1 MMTITRWDEKCI
13 QYELP
18 FFVSYCIYLI
28 LMISRTSFLG
38 QNITEREYKLVLLV
52 CLLLLF
58 AKEYADRQFNPL
70 LIMAVFL
77 IAAMF
82 LIIHKDAS
90 FTKAFFLAYLFCGR
104 DVSFERIA
112 RVTVIVSSFMLL
124 LIIASSQMGLITNYI
139 MDPGS
144 DREREFIGFYYAL
157 YPAAYLTNIISL
169 EIYLKKEKIRL
180 FELILFFMISYWV
193 YVKTNSRL
201 SFLMTAAVI
210 LLGMILKIMTYL
222 AKTRSYRFNPVKG
235 AAYLLTSMSFIIC
248 CIGSLWMQ
256 IAYNPSSAWMN
267 KLNDILTGR
276 LYYGHESFAQY
287 GISMLGQSIAWVGN
301 GLDTTGEK
309 MTGDYLYV
317 DCSYLQVLQQYG
329 ILFFLLMMVLLTLTV
344 AVCCYYRRYVLVLL
358 LVSIA
363 VHMMIDD
370 LILHLWYNAFWFV
383 TAQIILNHKVWKE
396 NTE

>member
-1 MMTITRWDEKCI
+1 MGMISRWNGQCVR
-13 QYELP
+13 YELP
-18 FFVSYCIYLI
+18 FFASYCIYLI
-28 LMISRTSFLG
+28 LMISRTSFLD
-38 QNITEREYKLVLLV
+38 QYISERGDKLILLI

-58 AKEYADRQFNPL
+58 AKEYSDGKFHPL
-70 LIMAVFL
+70 LLIAVFL
-77 IAAMF
+77 IGGMV

-112 RVTVIVSSFMLL
+112 KLTVIISSFMLL
-124 LIIASSQMGLITNYI
+124 VIIAGSQMGLITNYI

-144 DREREFIGFYYAL
+144 DREREFIGFLYAL

-180 FELILFFMISYWV
+180 LELIFFFIVNYWI

-201 SFLMTAAVI
+201 SFLMAAAI
-210 LLGMILKIMTYL
+210 IFLGLILKLMTYI
-222 AKTRSYRFNPVKG
+222 AKTRSYSFNPVKG
-235 AAYLLTSMSFIIC
+235 AAYLLTSLSFIIC
-248 CIGSLWMQ
+248 GIGSLWLQ
-256 IAYNPSSAWMN
+256 ISYNPSVGWMN
-267 KLNDILTGR
+267 KLNGVLTGR
-276 LYYGHESFAQY
+276 LYYGHQSYEQY

-301 GLDTTGEK
+301 GLDSAGQKT
-309 MTGDYLYV
+309 TGDYLYV

-329 ILFFLLMMVLLTLTV
+329 ILFLLLMMLVLTITV
-344 AVCCYYRRYVLVLL
+344 AVCCYYRKYVLVLL

-383 TAQIILNHKVWKE
+383 SAQIILNHKVWKE

>member
-1 MMTITRWDEKCI
+1 MGMISRWNGQCVR
-13 QYELP
+13 YELP
-18 FFVSYCIYLI
+18 FFVSYCIYLV
-28 LMISRTSFLG
+28 LMISRTSFLD
-38 QNITEREYKLVLLV
+38 QYISERGDKLILLI

-58 AKEYADRQFNPL
+58 AKEYSDGQFHPL
-70 LIMAVFL
+70 LIIAVFL
-77 IAAMF
+77 IGGMV

-112 RVTVIVSSFMLL
+112 KLTVIVSSFMLL
-124 LIIASSQMGLITNYI
+124 VIIAASQTGLITNYI

-144 DREREFIGFYYAL
+144 DREREFIGFLYAL

-180 FELILFFMISYWV
+180 LELIFFFIVNYWI

-201 SFLMTAAVI
+201 SFLMAAAI
-210 LLGMILKIMTYL
+210 IMLGLLLKLMTYI
-222 AKTRSYRFNPVKG
+222 AKTRSYSFNPVKG
-235 AAYLLTSMSFIIC
+235 AVCLLTSLSFVIC
-248 CIGSLWMQ
+248 GVGSLWLQ
-256 IAYNPSSAWMN
+256 ISYNPSSGWMN
-267 KLNDILTGR
+267 KLNGVLTGR
-276 LYYGHESFAQY
+276 LYYGHQSFVQY
-287 GISMLGQSIAWVGN
+287 GVSMLGQSIAWVGN
-301 GLDTTGEK
+301 GLDSTGQQTAGE
-309 MTGDYLYV
+309 YLYV

-329 ILFFLLMMVLLTLTV
+329 ILFLLLMMVVLTITV
-344 AVCCYYRRYVLVLL
+344 AVCCYYRKYVLVLL

-383 TAQIILNHKVWKE
+383 SAQIILNHKVWKE